1 MQIYAKVNT
10 KIYSYCMVLTD
21 LELVGNR
28 KKKQFMRC
36 NLENKNCALQEQ
48 NENGKLMANRFYL
61 KYLRGNVK

>member
-1 MQIYAKVNT
+1 
-10 KIYSYCMVLTD
+10 MVLTD
-21 LELVGNR
+21 LKLAGKR

-48 NENGKLMANRFYL
+48 NENGKLMDNRFYL